1 MARSNRSNA
10 RQDKRNKTLLEGM
23 GQMEPN
29 SSSRK
34 EKKSR
39 WNSNQCQGLFDFKP
53 TKWQNEF
60 LEVIENHKISA
71 TDSVAG

>member
-10 RQDKRNKTLLEGM
+10 RQDKRNKALLEGM

-53 TKWQNEF
+53 TK
-60 LEVIENHKISA
+60 
-71 TDSVAG
+71 